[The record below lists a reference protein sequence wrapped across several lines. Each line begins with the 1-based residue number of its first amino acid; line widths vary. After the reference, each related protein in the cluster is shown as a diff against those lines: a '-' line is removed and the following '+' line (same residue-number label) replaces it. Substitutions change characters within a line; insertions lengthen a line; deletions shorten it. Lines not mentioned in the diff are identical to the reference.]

1 MNDSPESKPLDH
13 RDQVH
18 LAMERT
24 YLAYERTLMA
34 WVRTATSLIA
44 FGFTLYQFFFYLHL
58 REPNP
63 PAQQLFGP
71 RTFGLVMIGIGV
83 IALAIATWQH
93 RQNMNRLREHY
104 RNAPFSLAL
113 VLAALIATLGVL
125 GFAAAIFHE

>member
-1 MNDSPESKPLDH
+1 MDDSPEIKPLDH

-44 FGFTLYQFFFYLHL
+44 FGFTLYQFFFYLNL
-58 REPNP
+58 REPVP
-63 PAQQLFGP
+63 RARQLLGP
-71 RTFGLVMIGIGV
+71 RTFGLAMIGIGV

-93 RQNMNRLREHY
+93 RRNMIGLREHY
-104 RNAPFSLAL
+104 RDAPFSLAL
-113 VLAALIATLGVL
+113 VVAALIAILGIL